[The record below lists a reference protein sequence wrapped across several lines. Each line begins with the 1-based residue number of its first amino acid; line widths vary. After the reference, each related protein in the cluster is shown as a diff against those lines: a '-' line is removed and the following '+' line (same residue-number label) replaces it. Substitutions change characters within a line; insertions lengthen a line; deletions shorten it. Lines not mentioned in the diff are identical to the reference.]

1 MAHRYGQ
8 PVPVIL
14 AGDRPSSFEW
24 HGAHYRVAEVL
35 ATWHLRDR
43 WWARGSAAPTADSAA
58 ATASDRHY
66 YRVRCA
72 DEQVFDL
79 YHDVERALWVLDR
92 AHD

>member
-8 PVPVIL
+8 PVPVTL
-14 AGDRPSSFEW
+14 AGDQPSSCEW
-24 HGAHYRVAEVL
+24 HGAHYHVAEVL

-43 WWARGSAAPTADSAA
+43 WWARGSAAVA
-58 ATASDRHY
+58 ASDRHY

-79 YHDVERALWVLDR
+79 YHDVERALWALDR

>member
-8 PVPVIL
+8 PVPVTL
-14 AGDRPSSFEW
+14 AGDQPSSFEW
-24 HGAHYRVAEVL
+24 HSAHYRVAEVL

-43 WWARGSAAPTADSAA
+43 WWARGSAAAA
-58 ATASDRHY
+58 ASDRHY

-92 AHD
+92 AQD